1 MDGGEVMAAQD
12 QAHRNE
18 IVRRHLEG
26 KSYNQIARA
35 LGITRGTVGGH
46 LARWRLESND
56 KPASKPFSAVEDR
69 VLLRRYRRGDSMGVI
84 CNDLGRFASE
94 VEVRISELKMSDRL
108 IDDRADREFRPDVH
122 VVQSQREADRMFVR
136 AIAQSMMRGE
146 HLPGVG
152 V

>member
-1 MDGGEVMAAQD
+1 MPAHD
-12 QAHRNE
+12 QAHRDD

-26 KSYNQIARA
+26 KSYNQIAKA
-35 LGITRGTVGGH
+35 LGISRGTVGGH
-46 LARWRLESND
+46 LARWRIEAGN
-56 KPASKPFSAVEDR
+56 KPAAKPWTEAEDR
-69 VLLRRYRRGDSMGVI
+69 ILLRRYRRGDSMGTI

-108 IDDRADREFRPDVH
+108 IDDRNDREFRPDVH
-122 VVQSQREADRMFVR
+122 VVHSQREADRLFVR
-136 AIAQSMMRGE
+136 AIAQAMRRGE